1 MISIFFVNNWAIFN
15 NYAPKSSCIIFL
27 VCRKQILKI
36 GLFLLMNCKMF
47 GNGNDAEKR
56 LGKENRNLSQELICK
71 TYGEK
76 EEKIST

>member
-1 MISIFFVNNWAIFN
+1 
-15 NYAPKSSCIIFL
+15 
-27 VCRKQILKI
+27 
-36 GLFLLMNCKMF
+36 MF

-76 EEKIST
+76 EEKISTQSPSINISQALC

>member
-1 MISIFFVNNWAIFN
+1 
-15 NYAPKSSCIIFL
+15 
-27 VCRKQILKI
+27 
-36 GLFLLMNCKMF
+36 MNCKMF

-76 EEKIST
+76 EEKIRT